1 MNPLIY
7 KKDII
12 KDQRDE
18 HKDVEI
24 GSMLH
29 DIGKFSQRTGKS
41 HRFKYNTWKKGDF
54 GAHSKWSASFIK
66 EIGLGELVEYLALS
80 HHKPTLLSPNE
91 REMFLAKLIN
101 KSDIYSCKERVDLED
116 GDERRP
122 IEEPLISIFSRLK
135 LNPNNKTQ
143 EHYFPL
149 RKLGLKDMS
158 FPTSSKKDVIKG
170 KDLKND
176 YEKLW
181 KEFFGEIKRISDVKL
196 ISTDTIFYLLR
207 KYTCFIPSAA
217 HKDYPDIAL
226 FDHLK
231 TTTAIGSCIYLYMK
245 EKGEQSIGDK
255 TEYFILIS
263 GNISGDQ
270 DFIFN
275 VSSPQFARMGMAKR
289 LRGRS
294 FYTNL
299 LNENLARIIIDRL
312 ELTDANILWSGG
324 GNFLIISPNT
334 NKTKNILD
342 EYEEE
347 IGKFLFE
354 KYGNKLSLSI
364 TYQDVSGKDLDN
376 FARLKENIVY
386 NNSRKNRQKYLNNL
400 NMVFKEEESVPLNI
414 CKICGSISNDDVCE
428 ECNTHEDLGDKI
440 TNAEFIVRVV
450 TKDDSAKNDFDLYE
464 LNTGYLL
471 SKKEKLVEKIERI
484 HKSSS
489 KIQIF
494 KLNNTDFLDKDIIEK
509 LEEKNIQ
516 TSFGFSFLGNTIPYH
531 DKYGPLDFEHIA
543 KISKGTKK
551 LGVMKMNV
559 DNLEKLFEIGL
570 GEDVSISRIS
580 TMSSLL
586 DIFISGYINEIMKEY
601 YILPDVC
608 PDCIIKVN
616 DFDITFSEDTIKVY
630 REKEIEGKTEKVCTK
645 CASKKIPILYTG
657 YSGGDDILIIGPWD
671 IIIKF
676 SKDIRDRF
684 KKYT

>member
-1 MNPLIY
+1 
-7 KKDII
+7 
-12 KDQRDE
+12 
-18 HKDVEI
+18 
-24 GSMLH
+24 
-29 DIGKFSQRTGKS
+29 
-41 HRFKYNTWKKGDF
+41 
-54 GAHSKWSASFIK
+54 
-66 EIGLGELVEYLALS
+66 
-80 HHKPTLLSPNE
+80 
-91 REMFLAKLIN
+91 
-101 KSDIYSCKERVDLED
+101 
-116 GDERRP
+116 
-122 IEEPLISIFSRLK
+122 
-135 LNPNNKTQ
+135 
-143 EHYFPL
+143 
-149 RKLGLKDMS
+149 
-158 FPTSSKKDVIKG
+158 
-170 KDLKND
+170 
-176 YEKLW
+176 
-181 KEFFGEIKRISDVKL
+181 
-196 ISTDTIFYLLR
+196 
-207 KYTCFIPSAA
+207 
-217 HKDYPDIAL
+217 
-226 FDHLK
+226 
-231 TTTAIGSCIYLYMK
+231 MK

-263 GNISGDQ
+263 GNISGYQ

-275 VSSPQFARMGMAKR
+275 VSSPQFARMGMAQR

-684 KKYT
+684 KKYTCMNKDVNISAGIYMCGPKFPIDRAVRIADEMLDKSKSLGKDKITIFGETVNWENFDRFKGYEELLQFANKLELLVETEKVSRGFVYSLLTLYRQKFGDLKDSEFEYKMIARIERRRYEHMLKYMLARNVDDNYIREELDKKLNGERMFPWIEIPASIAIYKWRQK